1 MTRAKAL
8 VAAVLFVTAGTVSVP
23 ALQSPE
29 QLITAVQS
37 GDVERVQLLLDLGLR
52 ADVVVRGPSGSITD
66 PLVEAVR
73 SENVEIVKLLLD
85 RGARPDVWISTP
97 GGVVS
102 AVDEAL
108 KLDDLEIA
116 RLLRDAMV
124 GSR

>member
-1 MTRAKAL
+1 MTRAIAL
-8 VAAVLFVTAGTVSVP
+8 VAAVLLVTAGTVPVQ
-23 ALQSPE
+23 ALQSSQ

-52 ADVVVRGPSGSITD
+52 ANAVIYGPSGSVTD
-66 PLVEAVR
+66 PLIEAVR

-97 GGVVS
+97 QGVVS

-108 KLDDLEIA
+108 KLEDMEIA
-116 RLLRDAMV
+116 RLLRDAIA
-124 GSR
+124 GR